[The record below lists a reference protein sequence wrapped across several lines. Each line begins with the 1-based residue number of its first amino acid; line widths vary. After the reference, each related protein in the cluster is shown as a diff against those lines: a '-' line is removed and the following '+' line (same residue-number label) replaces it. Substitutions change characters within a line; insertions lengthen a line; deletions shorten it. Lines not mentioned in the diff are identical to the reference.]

1 MANHLHYLQ
10 KTNLAQMSHITI
22 SSSVWKIFIL
32 YSKEKKTHLYFWKH
46 IELLF
51 DTMFE
56 ENVWFNRR
64 GCQPPWL
71 YNPEDNNILTPC
83 HNLTHMKEWFARG
96 EKGGKS
102 FEYFH
107 WHSNTPSELQ
117 MKTGCPQPCKVATFK
132 WWHIKLCILIVDQLN
147 DFQLR
152 PKFSYS
158 SLQRHAY
165 MGTDGDSEWV
175 IHLAF
180 DSFAFTYEREYLLCD
195 WTCLLGE
202 IGGNLGLFLG
212 GSLLGFV
219 DLIIE
224 WGRKRVNWFK
234 NLK

>member
-1 MANHLHYLQ
+1 
-10 KTNLAQMSHITI
+10 
-22 SSSVWKIFIL
+22 
-32 YSKEKKTHLYFWKH
+32 
-46 IELLF
+46 
-51 DTMFE
+51 
-56 ENVWFNRR
+56 
-64 GCQPPWL
+64 
-71 YNPEDNNILTPC
+71 
-83 HNLTHMKEWFARG
+83 
-96 EKGGKS
+96 
-102 FEYFH
+102 
-107 WHSNTPSELQ
+107 
-117 MKTGCPQPCKVATFK
+117 
-132 WWHIKLCILIVDQLN
+132 
-147 DFQLR
+147 
-152 PKFSYS
+152 
-158 SLQRHAY
+158 